1 MVKLKEQLIFVF
13 MLLKNKKLIIFSLL
27 FLVFVLAIFSS
38 IDDSATSDEPP
49 HIVSGYSYLKFHDM
63 RLNPEHPPLVKDL
76 AAIPLLFLKLNFPTS
91 DNAWQQTDGPYWWH
105 QFNLGG
111 KFLYE
116 SGNNP
121 DKILFFSRLLM
132 ILLLII
138 CGFFIFKFAKEFFGE
153 KVAILALFL
162 FSFSPTFLAHGRFV
176 TTDVGAAFGVVLATL
191 YFLRALREPTR
202 KNIILAGIT
211 LGISQLLKFS
221 LILIIPFFVFLT
233 IIWILIFR
241 EWKNPSRVLISCLIL
256 WVLVVWLVYGIQ
268 IYNYPPER
276 QLRDTKIT
284 LESFSGGPSSIK
296 ETCLLPKSIQK
307 IQRCPAEIVI
317 WASDKPL
324 IRPLAHYGLGLLMVF
339 QRASGGHTTY
349 FLGEVSA
356 AGWKNYF
363 PFVYLIKEPLAFH
376 ILGILTLSYF
386 FLKIKEPLWK
396 KPIFRLKNFAKEH
409 FVEFSMILWI
419 LIYWATSIKSNLNIG
434 VRHLLPIFPFSIILT
449 ARGAIFWL
457 ENTKNEKLAKVVL
470 TFLLLWQAISV
481 LKIYPHF
488 LAYANEIVGGADK
501 VYLYTVN
508 SNLDWGQDLK
518 RLTKWVE
525 KNKIEKIYL
534 DYFGGG
540 NPRYYLGE
548 KYESWWGQRDPKEL
562 PKGSYLAVSAT
573 ALQGGKGLPGKGF
586 DQPTGYYLWLEK
598 YKPIAKIGYSI
609 FVFYIE

>member
-1 MVKLKEQLIFVF
+1 MSLKFE
-13 MLLKNKKLIIFSLL
+13 NKIQILAYFLL
-27 FLVFVLAIFSS
+27 FLVFILAISS
-38 IDDSATSDEPP
+38 SMGDSATSDEPP
-49 HIVSGYSYLKFHDM
+49 HIVAGYSYLKFHDM
-63 RLNPEHPPLVKDL
+63 RLNPEHPPLAKSL
-76 AAIPLLFLKLNFPTS
+76 AVFPLLFLNLNFPKS
-91 DNAWQQTDGPYWWH
+91 DFAWQQPDGPYWWH

-116 SGNNP
+116 SQNNA
-121 DKILFFSRLLM
+121 DKILFFARFPM
-132 ILLLII
+132 ILLLIV

-153 KVAILALFL
+153 RIAILALFF
-162 FSFSPTFLAHGRFV
+162 FSFSPTFLAHGRLV
-176 TTDVGAAFGVVLATL
+176 TTDVPAALGVVLATL
-191 YFLRALREPTR
+191 YFLKALKNPTR

-221 LILIIPFFVFLT
+221 LILILPFFILLT
-233 IIWILIFR
+233 LIWILIFK
-241 EWKNPSRVLISCLIL
+241 EWKNPLKVLISSLIL
-256 WVLVVWLVYGIQ
+256 WILVVLVVYGFL

-296 ETCLLPKSIQK
+296 EACFLPKSIEK
-307 IQRCPAEIVI
+307 LKRCPAEIVI
-317 WASDKPL
+317 WASDKPI
-324 IRPLAHYGLGLLMVF
+324 IRALAHYGLGLLMVF

-356 AGWKNYF
+356 SGWKIYF

-376 ILGILTLSYF
+376 IFWILALCYF
-386 FLKIKEPLWK
+386 ALKIKEPLFK
-396 KPIFRLKNFAKEH
+396 RTIFRLKNFIKEH
-409 FVEFSMILWI
+409 FVEFSMVLWL

-434 VRHLLPIFPFSIILT
+434 VRHLLPVFPFTIILT
-449 ARGAIFWL
+449 AKGIVFWL
-457 ENTKNEKLAKVVL
+457 ENTKHKKIAFSL
-470 TFLLLWQAISV
+470 FLILILWQAISV

-488 LAYANEIVGGADK
+488 ISFANEIVGGPDK

-518 RLTKWVE
+518 RLKKWIE
-525 KNKIEKIYL
+525 ENKIEKIYL

-540 NPRYYLGE
+540 NPKYYLRE
-548 KYESWWGQRDPKEL
+548 KYESWWGQRDSKEI

-573 ALQGGKGLPGKGF
+573 ALQGGRGKPAKGF

-598 YKPIAKIGYSI
+598 YKEITKIGYSI
-609 FVFYIE
+609 FVYYID

>member
-1 MVKLKEQLIFVF
+1 

-116 SGNNP
+116 YGNNP
-121 DKILFFSRLLM
+121 EKILFFSRFLM

-162 FSFSPTFLAHGRFV
+162 FSFSPTFLTHGRFV

-191 YFLRALREPTR
+191 YFLRALKEPTR

-256 WVLVVWLVYGIQ
+256 WILVVWLVYGIQ

-276 QLRDTKIT
+276 QMRDTKIT

-296 ETCLLPKSIQK
+296 ETCLSPKSVEK
-307 IQRCPAEIVI
+307 IKRCPAEIVI
-317 WASDKPL
+317 WASDKPI

-356 AGWKNYF
+356 SGWKNYF

-376 ILGILTLSYF
+376 ILGILALSYLV
-386 FLKIKEPLWK
+386 LKIKEPLWK

-409 FVEFSMILWI
+409 FVETSMILWI

-449 ARGAIFWL
+449 AKGAIFWL
-457 ENTKNEKLAKVVL
+457 ENTKNEKLAKFIL

-488 LAYANEIVGGADK
+488 LAYANEIVGGSEK

-525 KNKIEKIYL
+525 QNKIEKIYL

-586 DQPTGYYLWLEK
+586 NQPTGYYLWLEK
-598 YKPIAKIGYSI
+598 YNPIAKIGYSI

>member
-1 MVKLKEQLIFVF
+1 
-13 MLLKNKKLIIFSLL
+13 
-27 FLVFVLAIFSS
+27 
-38 IDDSATSDEPP
+38 
-49 HIVSGYSYLKFHDM
+49 
-63 RLNPEHPPLVKDL
+63 
-76 AAIPLLFLKLNFPTS
+76 
-91 DNAWQQTDGPYWWH
+91 
-105 QFNLGG
+105 
-111 KFLYE
+111 LYE

-121 DKILFFSRLLM
+121 DKILFFARFPM
-132 ILLLII
+132 ILLLIV
-138 CGFFIFKFAKEFFGE
+138 CGFFIFKFARDFFGE

-191 YFLRALREPTR
+191 YFLKALKNPTR
-202 KNIILAGIT
+202 KNIILAGIA

-221 LILIIPFFVFLT
+221 LILLIPFFILLI
-233 IIWILIFR
+233 IIWILVFR
-241 EWKNPSRVLISCLIL
+241 EWKNPLKVLISSLAL
-256 WVLVVWLVYGIQ
+256 WVFVVWVIYGFL
-268 IYNYPPER
+268 IYNYPSER

-296 ETCLLPKSIQK
+296 ETCLSPKSVEK
-307 IQRCPAEIVI
+307 IKRCPAEIVI
-317 WASDKPL
+317 LASNKPI
-324 IRPLAHYGLGLLMVF
+324 IRSLAHYGLGLLMVF

-356 AGWKNYF
+356 SGWKNYF

-376 ILGILTLSYF
+376 ILWILALCYF
-386 FLKIKEPLWK
+386 ALKIKEPLWK
-396 KPIFRLKNFAKEH
+396 KPIFRLKNFLKEH
-409 FVEFSMILWI
+409 FVEFSMILWL
-419 LIYWATSIKSNLNIG
+419 LIYWATSIKSSLNIG

-449 ARGAIFWL
+449 ARGIIFLL
-457 ENTKNEKLAKVVL
+457 ENTKYKKFAHSLL
-470 TFLLLWQAISV
+470 TILLFWQAISV

-488 LAYANEIVGGADK
+488 LAYANEIVGGPDK
-501 VYLYTVN
+501 VYLYTVD

-518 RLTKWVE
+518 RLKKWVE
-525 KNKIEKIYL
+525 ENNIEKIYL

-540 NPRYYLGE
+540 NPKYYLGQ

-609 FVFYIE
+609 FVFHIE

>member
-1 MVKLKEQLIFVF
+1 MKI
-13 MLLKNKKLIIFSLL
+13 KNRTIVIAGTLL
-27 FLVFVLAIFSS
+27 FLVLLLALSSS

-63 RLNPEHPPLVKDL
+63 RLNPEHPPLLKDL
-76 AAIPLLFLKLNFPTS
+76 AAFPLLFLNLNFPKS
-91 DNAWQQTDGPYWWH
+91 DFAWQQPDGPYWWH

-121 DKILFFSRLLM
+121 DQILFFARFPM
-132 ILLLII
+132 ILLLIV
-138 CGFFIFKFAKEFFGE
+138 CGFFIFKFTREFFGE

-191 YFLRALREPTR
+191 YFLKALKNPTR
-202 KNIILAGIT
+202 KNIILAGIA

-221 LILIIPFFVFLT
+221 LILLIPFFVLLT
-233 IIWILIFR
+233 IIWILVFK
-241 EWKNPSRVLISCLIL
+241 EWKNPLKVLISSLAL
-256 WVLVVWLVYGIQ
+256 WVLIVWIIYGIQ

-276 QLRDTKIT
+276 QLRDTKIN

-296 ETCLLPKSIQK
+296 ETCFSPTSIQK
-307 IQRCPAEIVI
+307 IKRCPAEIVI
-317 WASDKPL
+317 LASNKPI

-349 FLGEVSA
+349 FLGEVTA
-356 AGWKNYF
+356 AGWRNYF
-363 PFVYLIKEPLAFH
+363 PIVYLIKEPLAFH
-376 ILGILTLSYF
+376 ILWILALCYF
-386 FLKIKEPLWK
+386 VLKIQEPFWR
-396 KPIFRLKNFAKEH
+396 KPFFRLKNFIQEH
-409 FVEFSMILWI
+409 FVEFSMALWL
-419 LIYWATSIKSNLNIG
+419 LIYWGTSIKSNLNIG
-434 VRHLLPIFPFSIILT
+434 VRHLLPAFPFAIILT
-449 ARGAIFWL
+449 AKGTIFWL
-457 ENTKNEKLAKVVL
+457 ENTKYRKFAYSLL
-470 TFLLLWQAISV
+470 GILLLWQAVSV

-488 LAYANEIVGGADK
+488 LAYANELVGGPDK
-501 VYLYTVN
+501 LYLYTVD

-518 RLTKWVE
+518 RLKKWIE
-525 KNKIEKIYL
+525 ENKVEKIYL

-540 NPRYYLGE
+540 NPKYYLGK

-573 ALQGGKGLPGKGF
+573 ALQGGKGKPAKGF
-586 DQPTGYYLWLEK
+586 DLPTGYYLWLEN
-598 YKPIAKIGYSI
+598 YKPIVKIGYSI
-609 FVFYIE
+609 FVYFIE

>member
-1 MVKLKEQLIFVF
+1 

-121 DKILFFSRLLM
+121 DKILFFSRLPM

-396 KPIFRLKNFAKEH
+396 KTIFRLKNFAKEH

-449 ARGAIFWL
+449 ARGTIFWL

-525 KNKIEKIYL
+525 QNKIEKIYL

-573 ALQGGKGLPGKGF
+573 ALQGGRGLPGKGF

-609 FVFYIE
+609 FIFHIR